1 MTEALRTVGSV
12 LDSLVP
18 REDWDRVPDWP
29 PDVFAVTAALLNET
43 ETFLLVVSPPA
54 GRLWPPTPR
63 WASLVREAG
72 QQWAARLDD
81 PSAPLP
87 ELLADSWRRLGE
99 ARDVPLGEL
108 ARGERWTVCVAAL
121 TLHALA
127 DEASAGLGSPR
138 RNLPGTFEH
147 LAWRRLRETGSLSRL
162 PTSRV
167 KIAPKTHLTLGG
179 INLRS
184 LSRHLASYTSHV
196 EVSWGQAPAGHA
208 GDQPEAD
215 PTYSVLLIP
224 WPPVVRAGD
233 FRRTDGPL
241 ADIERAGFG
250 FFQFDPRRP
259 LDLGYVE
266 AALQGALRQTR
277 RVDLVLLPE
286 AAVLPDELERLE
298 ELVTRYGVLSLTTGV
313 REPARSEA
321 SLGRNYAHMGLRSD
335 GRWQRVQ
342 VDKHHRWSLDA
353 GQIRQYHLSG
363 VLPPGKRWWEAI
375 GIPRRRLHVLD
386 MEDVGPIAVLVCED
400 LARLDAVSEVL
411 RFVGPTLVLALL
423 QDGPQLATRWSSRY
437 AGVLADDP
445 GSAVLTLTSLGMA
458 RRCRPPGSRP
468 SRVIA
473 LWKDPDRG
481 QREIEIRRGAQAVLL
496 TLEKQRRITWTAD
509 GRCHE
514 DGTPRLV
521 LERITQ
527 VHTARSSAGA
537 AGAGTAAPKT
547 RDPELLPQPAA

>member
-1 MTEALRTVGSV
+1 MTESPRTVGSV

-18 REDWDRVPDWP
+18 RDDGDRVLDWP
-29 PDVFAVTAALLNET
+29 PDVFATTALLLNET
-43 ETFLLVVSPPA
+43 EAFLLTVSPPA
-54 GRLWPPTPR
+54 GRLWPPTPG
-63 WASLVREAG
+63 WAARVREAG
-72 QQWAARLDD
+72 REWAARLGD
-81 PSAPLP
+81 PAAPLP
-87 ELLADSWRRLGE
+87 DLLTECWHSLGD
-99 ARDVPLGEL
+99 AREVPLDAL
-108 ARGERWTVCVAAL
+108 TRGERWALSASVL

-127 DEASAGLGSPR
+127 DEACAGLGSPR
-138 RNLPGTFEH
+138 RNEAGTFEH
-147 LAWRRLRETGSLSRL
+147 AAWRRLREAGSLSRL
-162 PTSRV
+162 PTARV
-167 KIAPKTHLTLGG
+167 KVVPKTHLTLGG

-184 LSRHLASYTSHV
+184 LSRHLATYTTHV
-196 EVSWGQAPAGHA
+196 EVSWGQASPA
-208 GDQPEAD
+208 PAD
-215 PTYSVLLIP
+215 GRGAPDTHYSVLLIP
-224 WPPVVRAGD
+224 WPPVVRAAD

-241 ADIERAGFG
+241 AEMERNGFG

-266 AALQGALRQTR
+266 AALRRALRETR

-286 AAVLPDELERLE
+286 AAVLPDELKQLE
-298 ELVTRYGVLSLTTGV
+298 DLVARYGVLSLTAGV
-313 REPARSEA
+313 REPARSDT
-321 SLGRNYAHMGLRSD
+321 SLGRNYAHMGLWSD

-353 GQIRQYHLSG
+353 AQIRQYHLSS
-363 VLPPGKRWWEAI
+363 VLTPGKRWWEAI
-375 GIPRRRLHVLD
+375 CIPHRRLHVLD

-411 RFVGPTLVLALL
+411 RFVGPTLVLGLL

-481 QREIEIRRGAQAVLL
+481 QREIEIARGAHAVLL
-496 TLEKQRRITWTAD
+496 GLEKRRGTTWTAD
-509 GRCHE
+509 GRAHE
-514 DGTPRLV
+514 EGAPRLV
-521 LERITQ
+521 LERVTQ
-527 VHTARSSAGA
+527 IHAGRDST
-537 AGAGTAAPKT
+537 GTTAAAPAPAG
-547 RDPELLPQPAA
+547 RRREALAQPAA